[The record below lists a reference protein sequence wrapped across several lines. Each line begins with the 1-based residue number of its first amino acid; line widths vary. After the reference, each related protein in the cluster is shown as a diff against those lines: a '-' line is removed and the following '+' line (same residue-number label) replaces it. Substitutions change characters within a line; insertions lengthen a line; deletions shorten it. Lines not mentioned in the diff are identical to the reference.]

1 MTVLCKLR
9 AHLLTHNC
17 YVVHNNKSICED
29 LFYAFV
35 CTLFLSKL
43 QTIKTLLA
51 FISSQII
58 FDGDHLAKEQ
68 KIFFLSC
75 CHLQ

>member
-1 MTVLCKLR
+1 MLLFVL
-9 AHLLTHNC
+9 
-17 YVVHNNKSICED
+17 
-29 LFYAFV
+29 F
-35 CTLFLSKL
+35 FLSKL

-68 KIFFLSC
+68 KILSFMVSFTIIIRLGR
-75 CHLQ
+75 LQS